1 MREIIDLIGKAG
13 NKQLTID
20 QTLVEDALHYTCE
33 NVDCT
38 LRLAEHLEAELKK
51 LNLWELFAGME
62 MPLVPVLARMEE
74 AGIAMDTNVLRE
86 MSVDLNK
93 QIAYFE
99 DKAYADVGHQF
110 NLGSPPQ
117 LSAVLFDELGLPK
130 TRKTKQGYSTD
141 AQSIE
146 GLRDVHPIIDTI
158 LRWRELTKL
167 RSTYIETLP
176 GAVDPKD
183 LRIHTTF
190 DQAVAATGRLSSNNP
205 NLQNIPVRSEL
216 GGQVRRAFVARDFG
230 PEPYLLSADY
240 SQIELR
246 ILAHMSQDPSLLKA
260 FWEDEDIHAATASQV
275 FGVAM
280 DQVSREQRNR
290 AKVFN
295 FGVLYG
301 LTDFGLAQ
309 REGIS
314 REEAGAFIKRYFEKY
329 DAVRRWRDDIVNQ
342 TRADGYAE
350 TLAGRR
356 RYIPD
361 IHSGNFNVRMGAE
374 RIAINM
380 PVQGTA
386 SDIIKIA
393 MIRIDAAL
401 AERKMTS
408 RMLLQ
413 VHDELI
419 FEGPHDELEQLR
431 ALVKEIMPASLKLDV
446 PLKVDVKLGRN
457 WADMESA

>member
-1 MREIIDLIGKAG
+1 M
-13 NKQLTID
+13 
-20 QTLVEDALHYTCE
+20 
-33 NVDCT
+33 
-38 LRLAEHLEAELKK
+38 EAE
-51 LNLWELFAGME
+51 
-62 MPLVPVLARMEE
+62 
-74 AGIAMDTNVLRE
+74 GIALDVGVLRE
-86 MSVDLNK
+86 MSQGLNE
-93 QIAYFE
+93 QIEYLESTAYS
-99 DKAYADVGHQF
+99 AVGHQF

-117 LSAVLFDELGLPK
+117 LSQVLFEELKLPK

-141 AQSIE
+141 AQAIE
-146 GLRDVHPIIDTI
+146 GLRGVHPIVDIV
-158 LRWRELTKL
+158 LKWRELTKL

-176 GAVDPKD
+176 GAVDSRD
-183 LRIHTTF
+183 GRIHTTF

-216 GGQVRRAFVARDFG
+216 GGQVRRAFVARDIG
-230 PEPYLLSADY
+230 EEPFLLSADY

-246 ILAHMSQDPSLLKA
+246 IMAHISQDPALLES
-260 FWEDEDIHAATASQV
+260 FLNDEDIHAATASQV
-275 FGVAM
+275 FGIPIDEVK
-280 DQVSREQRNR
+280 REMRNR

-329 DAVRRWRDDIVNQ
+329 EAVKRWRDQVVAE
-342 TRADGYAE
+342 TRRDGYAE

-361 IHSGNFNVRMGAE
+361 IHSSNFNVRMGAE

-380 PVQGTA
+380 PIQGTA

-393 MIRIDAAL
+393 MIRIDEEL
-401 AERKMTS
+401 EKQGFQTK
-408 RMLLQ
+408 MLLQ

-419 FEGPHDELEQLR
+419 FEGPQSELDALK
-431 ALVKEIMPASLKLDV
+431 ALVLEIMPASLELSV
-446 PLKVDVKLGRN
+446 PLKVDVKVGRN
-457 WADMESA
+457 WADME